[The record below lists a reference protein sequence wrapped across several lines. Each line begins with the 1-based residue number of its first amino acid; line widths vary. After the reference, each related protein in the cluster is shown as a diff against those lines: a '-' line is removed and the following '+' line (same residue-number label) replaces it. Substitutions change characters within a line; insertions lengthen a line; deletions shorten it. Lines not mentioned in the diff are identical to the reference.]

1 VFSEGTVYF
10 RVIAATGQ
18 ASTAAWQS
26 HLSHASGS
34 LTCDLPSSPSSKTS
48 GQTATQ
54 APQPIHASESTTGFG
69 MGKDIFL
76 YNKNVFERKHPSLAL
91 KFDAIER

>member
-1 VFSEGTVYF
+1 
-10 RVIAATGQ
+10 
-18 ASTAAWQS
+18 
-26 HLSHASGS
+26 
-34 LTCDLPSSPSSKTS
+34 
-48 GQTATQ
+48 
-54 APQPIHASESTTGFG
+54 